1 MIQNLHTHTCRC
13 GHAVGKDE
21 EYARAALEAGL
32 SVLGFSEHCPHIY
45 PGGYISRSH
54 MQPALLQDYTESIFA
69 LQKQFEGRLQI
80 LLGSEIEYY
89 PALFDDSVKQL
100 QDAGV
105 TYLIL
110 GQHWVD
116 NEVGLPYLGRPFE
129 DERTLQKYLQQLCAG
144 MNSGLMTYVCHPDV
158 PNFTGS
164 RQLYDE
170 VMRALCREANSCGL
184 PIEYNLWGI
193 HKKGNYPCDRFWR
206 IAAEENC
213 RVILGVDAHDPAIF
227 ADTAL
232 ITKAQRYIKGLG
244 MELLDQCPIRSIQ

>member
-1 MIQNLHTHTCRC
+1 MLQNLHTHTLRC
-13 GHAVGKDE
+13 GHATGADVD
-21 EYARAALEAGL
+21 YIQAAMRGGFDT
-32 SVLGFSEHCPHIY
+32 LGFSEHSPHQY

-54 MQPALLQDYTESIFA
+54 ISLDSLEEYVKTIST
-69 LQKQFEGRLQI
+69 LQKEFEGQIQI

-89 PALFDDSVKQL
+89 PALFDDSVKRL
-100 QDAGV
+100 QDAGI

-129 DERTLQKYLQQLCAG
+129 DERTLQKYLKQLCAG

-164 RQLYDE
+164 RQLYDDI
-170 VMRALCREANSCGL
+170 MRAVCREANSCGL
-184 PIEYNLWGI
+184 AVEYNLWGI

-213 RVILGVDAHDPAIF
+213 KAVIGVDAHDPGI
-227 ADTAL
+227 L
-232 ITKAQRYIKGLG
+232 ENKELYTKAEGFLKSLGL
-244 MELLDQCPIRSIQ
+244 EIVRPHIRSIQ